1 MRYLSRF
8 FQLTTLL
15 MAIMSCVTEPKPEFV
30 WLGISALGWGA
41 IVFGIAYF
49 VAEVIDTILTIKKT
63 QE

>member
-1 MRYLSRF
+1 
-8 FQLTTLL
+8 